1 MKKHTFLTGLLR
13 WIVAG
18 VFIFS
23 GFVKAV
29 DPWGTAIK
37 FGEYFNAFGMG
48 WLSGAEYAFSI
59 LLSASEMLLGLCL
72 LFRIREKSVTTLLTI
87 LLGFFT
93 LLTFVLALWN
103 PVADCGCFGDFVKLT
118 NWQTFFKNVIL
129 LLFTVVLWRTA
140 WKQPFRQHNRYA
152 STVEWSMIFFFGLL
166 SSGIG
171 LYSLRHLPPIDFL
184 PFRIGVNIPSQ
195 MEGYGND
202 TQTTLIYKDRTT
214 GQQREFDLADTTWY
228 DTLRWEYVD
237 TRIVENNRKRR
248 SEIQDFSVFNADEN
262 YAPTLLASTREV
274 FLIALNPIDRPLSSI
289 CSRQIEPNRALCR
302 EIQLPGRMRHRLG
315 VTRRRE
321 NNFRRQSYPGL
332 QHGRH
337 DAENAD
343 PRPGGTRT
351 TERGDDP
358 RQMELPRH
366 PEFRTGLRR
375 PDAARNGHRTA
386 RPQQPHL
393 AAGPPC
399 SRLGVHLRRLYVTTR
414 QRIIFFE
421 SRSGNGPRPENRGH
435 SFHNRPS
442 PDGMA

>member
-18 VFIFS
+18 IFIFS

-48 WLSGAEYAFSI
+48 WLSGAEYTFSI
-59 LLSASEMLLGLCL
+59 LLSASEMLLGFCL

-195 MEGYGND
+195 LEGYGND

-289 CSRQIEPNRALCR
+289 CSRQIEQTVRYAVKYNYPVVCVTASALPEDVKITFVDSRIPVSNMDGTTLKMLIRARAGLVLLKEGTILGKWNCRDIPNFERDYD
-302 EIQLPGRMRHRLG
+302 GRTPLET
-315 VTRRRE
+315 V
-321 NNFRRQSYPGL
+321 
-332 QHGRH
+332 
-337 DAENAD
+337 
-343 PRPGGTRT
+343 
-351 TERGDDP
+351 TERRDRNNRIWP
-358 RQMELPRH
+358 L
-366 PEFRTGLRR
+366 GL
-375 PDAARNGHRTA
+375 
-386 RPQQPHL
+386 L
-393 AAGPPC
+393 AAALAFIYVAYT
-399 SRLGVHLRRLYVTTR
+399 SRRVK
-414 QRIIFFE
+414 E
-421 SRSGNGPRPENRGH
+421 
-435 SFHNRPS
+435 
-442 PDGMA
+442 

>member
-59 LLSASEMLLGLCL
+59 LLSASEMLLGFCL

-195 MEGYGND
+195 LEGYGND

-262 YAPTLLASTREV
+262 YAPTLLAGALQDDAIVQKEV
-274 FLIALNPIDRPLSSI
+274 FGPVVSVTPFDNEEQVVNWANDSQYGLASSVWTKDVGRAHRVSARLQYGCTWVNTHFMLVSEMPHGGQKLSGYGKDMSLYGL
-289 CSRQIEPNRALCR
+289 EDYTVV
-302 EIQLPGRMRHRLG
+302 RH
-315 VTRRRE
+315 VMVK
-321 NNFRRQSYPGL
+321 
-332 QHGRH
+332 H
-337 DAENAD
+337 
-343 PRPGGTRT
+343 
-351 TERGDDP
+351 
-358 RQMELPRH
+358 
-366 PEFRTGLRR
+366 
-375 PDAARNGHRTA
+375 
-386 RPQQPHL
+386 
-393 AAGPPC
+393 
-399 SRLGVHLRRLYVTTR
+399 
-414 QRIIFFE
+414 
-421 SRSGNGPRPENRGH
+421 
-435 SFHNRPS
+435 
-442 PDGMA
+442 

>member
-1 MKKHTFLTGLLR
+1 M
-13 WIVAG
+13 
-18 VFIFS
+18 
-23 GFVKAV
+23 
-29 DPWGTAIK
+29 
-37 FGEYFNAFGMG
+37 
-48 WLSGAEYAFSI
+48 
-59 LLSASEMLLGLCL
+59 
-72 LFRIREKSVTTLLTI
+72 TI

-195 MEGYGND
+195 LEGYGND

-289 CSRQIEPNRALCR
+289 CSRQIEQTVRYAVKYNYPVVCVTASALPEDGKITFGDSRIPVYNMDGTTLKMLIRARAGLVLLKEGTILGKWNCRDIPNFERDYD
-302 EIQLPGRMRHRLG
+302 GRTPLET
-315 VTRRRE
+315 V
-321 NNFRRQSYPGL
+321 
-332 QHGRH
+332 
-337 DAENAD
+337 
-343 PRPGGTRT
+343 
-351 TERGDDP
+351 TERRDRNNRIWP
-358 RQMELPRH
+358 L
-366 PEFRTGLRR
+366 GL
-375 PDAARNGHRTA
+375 
-386 RPQQPHL
+386 L
-393 AAGPPC
+393 AAALAFIYVAYT
-399 SRLGVHLRRLYVTTR
+399 SRRVK
-414 QRIIFFE
+414 E
-421 SRSGNGPRPENRGH
+421 
-435 SFHNRPS
+435 
-442 PDGMA
+442 